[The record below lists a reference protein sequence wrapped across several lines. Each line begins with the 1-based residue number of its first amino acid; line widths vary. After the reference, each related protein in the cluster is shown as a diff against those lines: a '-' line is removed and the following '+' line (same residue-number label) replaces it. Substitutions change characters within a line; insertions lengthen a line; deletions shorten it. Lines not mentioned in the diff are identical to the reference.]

1 MSILERKIY
10 LVRHG
15 ETPWNVQ
22 KRMLGRTDIP
32 LNDNGR
38 KQAQELAQS
47 LTKLPIDIIVC
58 SDLSRAIETAE
69 VVRRSRQLKVIT
81 TPNLREKDYG
91 ILEGLTVAEAA
102 AMNLEI
108 SGQSRDEAFNAKHH
122 PSMESDWEVA
132 SRALEFLSEDWLE
145 EYSSVL
151 AVTHSGVIRSLLI
164 ATNYACYDTLP
175 HGAIGNC
182 AHAVLSV
189 MNNQYRFLELTGI
202 SLKGNDVEN

>member
-1 MSILERKIY
+1 MSALERKIH

-15 ETPWNVQ
+15 ETSWNVQ

-38 KQAQELAQS
+38 KQAKELTES
-47 LTKLPIDIIVC
+47 LAELPIDIIVC
-58 SDLSRAIETAE
+58 SDLSRAVETAE
-69 VVRRSRQLKVIT
+69 IVRGGRQLKVIT

-91 ILEGLTVAEAA
+91 ILEGLTVAQVA

-108 SGQSRDEAFNAKHH
+108 SGQSRDETFNVKHY
-122 PSMESDWEVA
+122 PSMESDREVA
-132 SRALEFLSEDWLE
+132 SRALAYLSEDWLKK
-145 EYSSVL
+145 YSSIL
-151 AVTHSGVIRSLLI
+151 AVTHSSVIRSLLI
-164 ATNYACYDTLP
+164 ATKYADYDTLP

-189 MNNQYRFLELTGI
+189 IDEQYRFLELTGI
-202 SLKGNDVEN
+202 SLKGKDAGN